1 MMLLAAL
8 TFAGVWAIG
17 FGYRAWGVARTE
29 RRDPARWAVLGA
41 ILGPAALMILDAA
54 PPGTCGSCLSPVTGW
69 SFTCPTCGADVRLV
83 QVLLPTSEVGADPMP
98 AARVDVAPDAA
109 VESPAWSRA
118 SAWRTTPTPASTM
131 RATPSPNPARVA
143 TLRVADGEDAV
154 DPATPGLF
162 AAAVAAAAARPS
174 TIAPADADETAGGP
188 AVTPAG
194 VPVMASGVDD
204 AASPVRLALAVFVEG
219 SRSLRP
225 GRSYQLVS
233 RGGELQIT
241 GSLSGPVD
249 REVVS
254 EPIDEVRVSVRGN
267 RMLVSG
273 TSEAL
278 ADLRL
283 VFTKTEDLTE
293 QGVARQVNA
302 MRRRIATGAPK
313 SGRP

>member
-1 MMLLAAL
+1 MLLAAL

-17 FGYRAWGVARTE
+17 FGYRTWGVARAE

-41 ILGPAALMILDAA
+41 ILGPAALMILEAA

-83 QVLLPTSEVGADPMP
+83 QVLLPTTEVGADPIH
-98 AARVDVAPDAA
+98 AARVDVAPEAA
-109 VESPAWSRA
+109 VDWPEWSTA
-118 SAWRTTPTPASTM
+118 SAWRTTPSPASTM
-131 RATPSPNPARVA
+131 RATPAPNPARVA
-143 TLRVADGEDAV
+143 SLGVAEGEDAV
-154 DPATPGLF
+154 DAAAAGLF
-162 AAAVAAAAARPS
+162 EAAVAAAAARPAVMAA
-174 TIAPADADETAGGP
+174 TDAGETASGP

-194 VPVMASGVDD
+194 VPVMAPGVDD

-233 RGGELQIT
+233 RGRELQIT
-241 GSLSGPVD
+241 GALGGPAD

-293 QGVARQVNA
+293 RGVARQVNA
-302 MRRRIATGAPK
+302 MRRRIATGAAK